1 MERGSPPDSVVRSDR
16 RVSSPSAANTAAWCR
31 RLAALMSLPMRDMAL
46 DVLHLLSPAAVIHT
60 ECLRAAVRGHFVE
73 AGLGEQQQ
81 SSAGGL
87 LQPELHQRGGLL
99 RIVHLR
105 IDAVRM
111 PGKAEETLGLDLL
124 YHRLPADML
133 VAADRDLAL
142 RQLARHER
150 ALHLHAEPL
159 AELAV
164 VGECAPY

>member
-1 MERGSPPDSVVRSDR
+1 MERGAPPDSVVTSDR
-16 RVSSPSAANTAAWCR
+16 RVSSPSAAHTAARCR
-31 RLAALMSLPMRDMAL
+31 RFAALMSLPRRDMAL

-60 ECLRAAVRGHFVE
+60 ERFRAAARGHFVE

-81 SSAGGL
+81 GFAGDL
-87 LQPELHQRGGLL
+87 LWPELHKRRRLL

-111 PGKAEETLGLDLL
+111 PVKAEETLGLDLP
-124 YHRLPADML
+124 YQRLPADML

-150 ALHLHAEPL
+150 PLHLHAEPI
-159 AELAV
+159 AEL
-164 VGECAPY
+164 